1 MQNGVEFNQKS
12 KSGIC
17 ILQCVDGRV
26 GLELEDQKEE
36 KRCSAE
42 VGCDLPAAHCGLNY
56 TATHLDGI
64 LLILCLQ
71 LC

>member
-1 MQNGVEFNQKS
+1 MV
-12 KSGIC
+12 
-17 ILQCVDGRV
+17 V
-26 GLELEDQKEE
+26 GLELEDQKQEE
-36 KRCSAE
+36 RCSAE
-42 VGCDLPAAHCGLNY
+42 VGCDLPAAHSALNY